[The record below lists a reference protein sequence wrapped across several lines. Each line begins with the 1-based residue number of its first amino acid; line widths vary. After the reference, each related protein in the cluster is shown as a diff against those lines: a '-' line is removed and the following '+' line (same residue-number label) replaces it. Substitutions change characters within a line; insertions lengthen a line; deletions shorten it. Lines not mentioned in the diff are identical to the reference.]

1 MTSGSDADRRCLR
14 RQRETLRKAAAAQ
27 SVLTFADAVSEYV
40 EAIAGQHGE
49 RLDMLLAV
57 TGLNGQD
64 PISDSEGSRRIGRS
78 RVRVGQLRRRLVA
91 LRDQAR
97 PPAGVWM
104 PQVGEAERDGWPE
117 EYTAGGVEATRGLV
131 SL

>member
-1 MTSGSDADRRCLR
+1 VTSGSDADRRCLR

-27 SVLTFADAVSEYV
+27 SVLSFADAVSEYV

-78 RVRVGQLRRRLVA
+78 RVRVGQLRRRLVV
-91 LRDQAR
+91 LSDRTR
-97 PPAGVWM
+97 SPAGVWM
-104 PQVGEAERDGWPE
+104 PQVGVTERDGWPDG
-117 EYTAGGVEATRGLV
+117 YTGEGMAATTGFFE
-131 SL
+131 

>member
-1 MTSGSDADRRCLR
+1 LR

-27 SVLTFADAVSEYV
+27 SVLSFADAVSEYV

-78 RVRVGQLRRRLVA
+78 RVRVGQLRRRLVV
-91 LRDQAR
+91 LRDRCR
-97 PPAGVWM
+97 PAEGVWM
-104 PQVGEAERDGWPE
+104 PQIGGAERDGWPDG
-117 EYTAGGVEATRGLV
+117 YTGEGMAATRGFFAPTFDNHGA
-131 SL
+131 